1 MIKNSILICLFIFGM
16 VGFSSCFQAHSDD
29 SLRLVPT
36 TNNPHIIQDSSKTAN
51 APPGL
56 GY

>member
-1 MIKNSILICLFIFGM
+1 MYKSLVFICSFVAATAL
-16 VGFSSCFQAHSDD
+16 FSSCFQAHSDD

-36 TNNPHIIQDSSKTAN
+36 TNNPHIIQDSSKTAS
-51 APPGL
+51 APGL